1 VDYRFCGGARF
12 GCLLLQELGEVGRVD
27 AGVDC
32 GGSIECGDRADG
44 RGLRRREEECL
55 PQRLETPVGSVDPD
69 DDASEYG
76 HASTLRQRPL
86 RLPVIL
92 RRSRCSSTRCRG
104 AVDGLAR
111 TPD

>member
-1 VDYRFCGGARF
+1 MRKIT
-12 GCLLLQELGEVGRVD
+12 
-27 AGVDC
+27 AGLFISLAAC
-32 GGSIECGDRADG
+32 
-44 RGLRRREEECL
+44 RRREEECL

-92 RRSRCSSTRCRG
+92 RRKPLL
-104 AVDGLAR
+104 VDALL
-111 TPD
+111 

>member
-1 VDYRFCGGARF
+1 VHFSIFLQIDRIRFAAEF
-12 GCLLLQELGEVGRVD
+12 VHPT
-27 AGVDC
+27 
-32 GGSIECGDRADG
+32 GSIECGDRADG

-55 PQRLETPVGSVDPD
+55 PQRLETPIGSVDPD

-92 RRSRCSSTRCRG
+92 RRKPLL
-104 AVDGLAR
+104 VDALL
-111 TPD
+111 